1 MVELTID
8 GQIVS
13 IYKPENLRFNKQI
26 SDIFNISEV
35 KASFTNQFKIPKTQ
49 ENTKV
54 LRGLGIVGLVSDMP
68 YRKVSANISYK
79 GIPIVENGWL
89 QIVSMNDKFYN
100 VNVIDGAIDFF
111 KLIENKTIG
120 KDLDLSEL
128 SHEKTVQTVKQYS
141 NINNPILYIFG
152 DYGGKNTADYQLNG
166 QWNKLLNIDYQ
177 VPSVKRKFL
186 LDKIA
191 HYTGYT
197 VVIPQIALNELN
209 KEFITYPQEP
219 TNQFS
224 YTFKMSGDLPP
235 INNAQS
241 IITSGTNVLFLE
253 STQFINLVINAGT
266 MYGRDYAVNEY
277 GGYKVTLKAKGWV
290 DYTSFGTN
298 RVPLQIVFKKGN
310 NVIERITLDVNDEG
324 DHEFERIFNAQEI
337 LSFSFE
343 TLYRTGS
350 AEAYKIRLETFEMK
364 VERLEGGSVSFS
376 NVFQD
381 FSMRD
386 FIKEITTTFGL
397 TPLVDNAT
405 KRITFYTLEQRIN
418 RINSKDFS
426 DKYVRKIEHTYS
438 ANSYAQRNRIGY
450 LYNQQESENNDGFLI
465 VDNANLQDE
474 KELLKSKFYSPT
486 STVSTI
492 DSLYLGNVK
501 RFISPQYLIW
511 EAKAKEVDVDGEKS
525 VEVEYKGL
533 NNRFNLIK
541 AKAFQLDSYIVSE
554 NAQTRNNIN
563 TIYIIDD
570 QDSLYNETIPRRLAV
585 YDKVLNPFESVKLE
599 LALTITDIINL
610 DFIYSYYF
618 EQESAYF
625 LLNSVQF
632 QVGKNAICEFIK
644 INQ

>member
-8 GQIVS
+8 NQIVS
-13 IYKPENLRFNKQI
+13 IYEPENLRFNKQI

-54 LRGLGIVGLVSDMP
+54 LRGLGIVGLISDMP

-89 QIVSMNDKFYN
+89 QIVSMDDKFYN

-120 KDLDLSEL
+120 KDLDLLEL
-128 SHEKTVQTVKQYS
+128 SHEKTVETVKQYS

-152 DYGGKNTADYQLNG
+152 DYGGKNNADFWLNG

-197 VVIPQIALNELN
+197 VVIPPIALNELN

-224 YTFKMSGDLPP
+224 YILKMSGDLPP
-235 INNAQS
+235 ITNYTP
-241 IITSGTNVLFLE
+241 ITTNGTNVLFLE
-253 STQFINLVINAGT
+253 STQFINLVVNSGT
-266 MYGRDYAVNEY
+266 MYGRDYAVDEY
-277 GGYKVTLKAKGWV
+277 GGYKVTLKAKG
-290 DYTSFGTN
+290 YAEFSYLGTN
-298 RVPLQIVFKKGN
+298 KAPLQVVFKKGY
-310 NVIERITLDVNDEG
+310 NVIERITLDVNEEG
-324 DHEFERIFNAQEI
+324 DYEFERIFNAQEI
-337 LSFSFE
+337 LNFSFE
-343 TLYRTGS
+343 TLYLEGS
-350 AEAYKIRLETFEMK
+350 AESYKIILETFEMK

-381 FSMRD
+381 YSIRD
-386 FIKEITTTFGL
+386 FIKEITTTYGL
-397 TPLVDNAT
+397 TPLVDNAM

-450 LYNQQESENNDGFLI
+450 LYNQQESENNDGFLF

-486 STVSTI
+486 STVSAI

-511 EAKAKEVDVDGEKS
+511 ESKAKEIEVNGEKS

-541 AKAFQLDSYIVSE
+541 AKEFQLDSYIVSE

-570 QDSLYNETIPRRLAV
+570 QDSLYSETIPRRLAV
-585 YDKVLNPFESVKLE
+585 YDKVLNQFESVKLE
-599 LALTITDIINL
+599 LALTITDIVNL